1 MLLNQEIILK
11 FQKKIIISRLLDSDH
26 AMTTFLF
33 ESPTSVNLREHP
45 YVLTAESWE
54 LKDEER
60 ILVGAALD
68 IWCGRGNVFLWEL
81 LSELSPQ
88 NFSRLILA
96 LIHWRNLKIQ
106 VNGFAPT
113 QAEPKI

>member
-1 MLLNQEIILK
+1 MK
-11 FQKKIIISRLLDSDH
+11 FQKKIIISRLLGSDH

-33 ESPTSVNLREHP
+33 ESPTSTNLREHP
-45 YVLTAESWE
+45 YVLASESWE

-81 LSELSPQ
+81 LNELNHQ
-88 NFSRLILA
+88 NLSRLIIA
-96 LIHWRNLKIQ
+96 LIHWRNLKTN
-106 VNGFAPT
+106 VNEFSSNQTKPR
-113 QAEPKI
+113 I